1 MINLWIFMAA
11 ATAVALAGMML
22 PLFRRQAEAG
32 PDRAEYDLAVYRD
45 QLAEI
50 DGDLERGLIQPAQAE
65 AARTEIQRR
74 MLAAAPSGKKEAA
87 DPDKGSGRDL
97 LLAAGLAVAVPLA
110 AIALYLKL
118 GSPGMPDLPLAS
130 RNLGQER
137 VADQKA
143 EMDKLVAQLSER
155 MQKNPKDLKGWVLLA
170 RSLDGMGRYPEA
182 VEAYAKAVELSNR
195 QADLVGDLAES
206 MVQAGDGET
215 IPEAALALLEE
226 VRAKD
231 PEDPRPYFYKGA
243 ALGQKGDLKGAVQEW
258 TDLVA
263 ISPPDAP
270 WLPQVKDSIAKA
282 SEKLGAEAAGIRPR
296 VQSKTPAAGPAAAAV
311 ADMTPEEQ
319 QAFIRQMVERLESR
333 LKENPDDKD
342 GWERLARAYEVLG
355 DSAKSFEALRKAK
368 ALAK

>member
-11 ATAVALAGMML
+11 ATAVALAGMLL
-22 PLFRRQAEAG
+22 PLFRRKAEAG

-74 MLAAAPSGKKEAA
+74 MLAAAPSGKKEPV
-87 DPDKGSGRDL
+87 DPDRGAGRDL
-97 LLAAGLAVAVPLA
+97 LLAAGLAVALPLA

-118 GSPGMPDLPLAS
+118 GSPGLPDLPLAS
-130 RNLGQER
+130 RNMGQER

-170 RSLDGMGRYPEA
+170 RSLDGMGRYTEA

-195 QADLVGDLAES
+195 QADLVGDLAET

-243 ALGQKGDLKGAVQEW
+243 ALGRKGDLKGAVQEW

-263 ISPPDAP
+263 ISPADAP

-282 SEKLGAEAAGIRPR
+282 SEKLGAEAAGIQPR

-319 QAFIRQMVERLESR
+319 QAFIRQMVEKLENR

-355 DSAKSFEALRKAK
+355 DSAKAFEALRKAR